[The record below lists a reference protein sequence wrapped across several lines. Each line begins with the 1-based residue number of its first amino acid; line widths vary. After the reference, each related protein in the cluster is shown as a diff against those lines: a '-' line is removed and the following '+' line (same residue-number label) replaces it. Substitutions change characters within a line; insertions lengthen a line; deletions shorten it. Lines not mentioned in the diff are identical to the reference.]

1 MCVVFAIHTNR
12 SLNET
17 GRGRG
22 TRIACINMWH
32 TANFRFC
39 RGQGASV
46 TRAGNAMGFR
56 HLGVS
61 GGETRVLDSGY
72 GG

>member
-39 RGQGASV
+39 RCD
-46 TRAGNAMGFR
+46 TRS
-56 HLGVS
+56 HVS
-61 GGETRVLDSGY
+61 SELTEWRAV
-72 GG
+72 